1 MDDRGKALAKS
12 RAELRPLGEWFWDAL
27 DASAVGSRNAAARL
41 AGYNKNI
48 AYAAFEGQQLI
59 KLVQARE
66 LAEALDADLAETEK
80 LWYTARRAL
89 GALAS
94 ADDQAQAVSAEES
107 LVKPARRL
115 RPPWTPI
122 WLRLKNSGIQRGEH
136 WGPSPALMTRR
147 KLFRP
152 KRVSL
157 SRLGASADI
166 GDWPL
171 QVPWRS

>member
-66 LAEALDADLAETEK
+66 LAEALDADLAETE
-80 LWYTARRAL
+80 
-89 GALAS
+89 
-94 ADDQAQAVSAEES
+94 
-107 LVKPARRL
+107 
-115 RPPWTPI
+115 
-122 WLRLKNSGIQRGEH
+122 NSGIQRGEH